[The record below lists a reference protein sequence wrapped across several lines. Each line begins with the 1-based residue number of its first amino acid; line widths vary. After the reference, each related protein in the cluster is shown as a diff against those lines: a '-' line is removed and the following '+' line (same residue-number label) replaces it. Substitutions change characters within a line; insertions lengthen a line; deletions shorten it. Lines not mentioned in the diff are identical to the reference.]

1 MQGAD
6 GWEPDNMA
14 AAICVCAVDGT
25 PLACP
30 LHQAIKT
37 LVNQQR
43 PAHARAADPGMP
55 SSHATSL
62 SFLATYA
69 AAALSLQPNANVGQQ
84 AASVAVIATG
94 SFLVRTLLTW

>member
-1 MQGAD
+1 MSAV
-6 GWEPDNMA
+6 
-14 AAICVCAVDGT
+14 ICVCAVEAVDGMS
-25 PLACP
+25 LACP
-30 LHQAIKT
+30 LRQAIKI

-84 AASVAVIATG
+84 AASVAVVTTG